1 VYAII
6 EEGSGQFKVQ
16 PGDVILIDRLG
27 LEQGSDI
34 QFDRVLFVDGQIG
47 TPYVDGASVKGKIKG
62 PALGDKIYVQKFKR
76 RKKYRR
82 RVGHRQSYTEVE
94 ITSIDV

>member
-6 EEGSGQFKVQ
+6 KEGSGQFKVQ
-16 PGDVILIDRLG
+16 TGDVILIDRQG

-34 QFDRVLFVDGQIG
+34 QFDKVLFVDGRIG
-47 TPYVDGASVKGKIKG
+47 SPFVDGASVKGQIKG
-62 PALGDKIYVQKFKR
+62 PSLGEKIYVQKFKR

-82 RVGHRQSYTEVE
+82 RVGHRQSYTKVE
-94 ITSIDV
+94 ITSIDA